1 MAKKTF
7 ISKVTDP
14 NATDGFIEFAQ
25 NRTLYADQ
33 FTDIDSIKEDK
44 RVLFNAKSM
53 KQVFEHYEPSKED
66 IPLETEEG
74 GTIYEDF
81 KFGQIKDFED
91 AKLIE
96 QSEFLNSKK
105 TKIDVYNS
113 IVHQLKKNK
122 NLRNTLKDDA
132 SKENLENAL
141 KALLIELE
149 NEE

>member
-14 NATDGFIEFAQ
+14 NATDGIIEFAQ

-33 FTDIDSIKEDK
+33 FTDIDSI
-44 RVLFNAKSM
+44 
-53 KQVFEHYEPSKED
+53 KED